1 MNRTDV
7 LHYIASR
14 RNGTP
19 MIISPGLANYPIAEA
34 KDEPLT
40 IYNMDMPYT
49 TPMALGHGPRLAR
62 A

>member
-7 LHYIASR
+7 LRYIAGL
-14 RNGTP
+14 RNGAA

-40 IYNMDMPYT
+40 LWL
-49 TPMALGHGPRLAR
+49 LGSLSVGPSAKS
-62 A
+62 